1 MKKLI
6 IVLAMFFMIGCA
18 SIKPAVE
25 NDPFLSTNE
34 TAITLE
40 DALDAIFSIDTLMTI
55 VFFPL

>member
-6 IVLAMFFMIGCA
+6 IVLVVFFMIGCA
-18 SIKPAVE
+18 SIKPVE
-25 NDPFLSTNE
+25 NDPFFSTNKE
-34 TAITLE
+34 TEMTLE